1 MNTSDN
7 NNNNMLKAKTF
18 KNHFDEL
25 INGKSHNETMILNT
39 FPIEIFPIEI
49 QKIIKET
56 NETLNYPI
64 DFIGSSILFAT
75 SLAIGNS
82 LKVRIK
88 NGWVENTVLYLCLV
102 GNKGINK
109 SHPIS
114 WALKPLEEV
123 DKLNYEIFLEKIKE
137 YEANQ
142 KITKKEREEQGIEE
156 LVKPFWE
163 QCLVSD
169 FTPEALISLLK
180 QNKRGIGV
188 YSDELSGWIA
198 NFNRYNKGS
207 EEQMWLSSWN
217 GKPIWEQ
224 CLVSDFTPE
233 ALISLLKQNKR
244 GIGVYSDELSGWIAN
259 FNRYNKGSEEQ
270 MWLSSWN
277 GKPIRINRKSSE
289 PIFIP
294 YPFISVIGTIQPS
307 VLKIFGEKNRAENGF
322 LDRLIFTYV
331 EDLNKP
337 YWSEEELNPEI
348 PKSWDDILTK
358 ISNLPIHIDESGNPI
373 SEILEFSIE
382 AKKRIYEWQ
391 RKITDFSNESKND
404 DIMGINAKIEMYAI
418 RFSLI
423 LQMQFFACGEEKD
436 SISLKAVN
444 GAIALVEYFTKSAI
458 RVRERINNF
467 NPLDNLTT
475 DKINLYNVL
484 PDTFTT
490 KQGTQLA
497 FVHGIS
503 ERTFKRMLNDKELFE
518 KRKQGEYSKTL

>member
-1 MNTSDN
+1 MNTSD

-25 INGKSHNETMILNT
+25 ISGKSHNETMILNT

-142 KITKKEREEQGIEE
+142 KLTKKEREEQGIEE
-156 LVKPFWE
+156 LVKPF
-163 QCLVSD
+163 
-169 FTPEALISLLK
+169 
-180 QNKRGIGV
+180 
-188 YSDELSGWIA
+188 
-198 NFNRYNKGS
+198 
-207 EEQMWLSSWN
+207 
-217 GKPIWEQ
+217 WEQ

-444 GAIALVEYFTKSAI
+444 GAIALVEYFTKSAL

>member
-156 LVKPFWE
+156 LVKPF
-163 QCLVSD
+163 
-169 FTPEALISLLK
+169 
-180 QNKRGIGV
+180 
-188 YSDELSGWIA
+188 
-198 NFNRYNKGS
+198 
-207 EEQMWLSSWN
+207 
-217 GKPIWEQ
+217 WEQ